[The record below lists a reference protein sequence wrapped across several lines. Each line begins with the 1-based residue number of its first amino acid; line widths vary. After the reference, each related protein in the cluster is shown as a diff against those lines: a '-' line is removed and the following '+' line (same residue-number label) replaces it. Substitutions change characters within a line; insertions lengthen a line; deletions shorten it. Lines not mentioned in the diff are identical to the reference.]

1 MNKEL
6 TLLIPDSLLLQLELR
21 AREQGVSIET
31 LCLSLLSGVKQ
42 EEDLVDPSYYR
53 SLSHTNMRQEV
64 NKIIESSLPA
74 EEIRRRLNNLEFE
87 ISRRYR

>member
-21 AREQGVSIET
+21 ARAQGVSIET
-31 LCLSLLSGVKQ
+31 LCLTLLSNVKQ
-42 EEDLVDPSYYR
+42 EEDLVDPSYYQ
-53 SLSHTNMRQEV
+53 SLSHTGMRQEV
-64 NKIIESSLPA
+64 SKVIESSLPA
-74 EEIRRRLNNLEFE
+74 EDIRRRLNKLEFE

>member
-21 AREQGVSIET
+21 AREQGVSTET

-42 EEDLVDPSYYR
+42 EEDLVDPSYYQ
-53 SLSHTNMRQEV
+53 SLSHSSMRLEV
-64 NKIIESSLPA
+64 NKVIQSPLSP
-74 EEIRRRLNNLEFE
+74 EEVRKRLNRLEFE

>member
-1 MNKEL
+1 MNREL

-53 SLSHTNMRQEV
+53 SLSHTHMRQEV
-64 NKIIESSLPA
+64 NKIIESSLSA
-74 EEIRRRLNNLEFE
+74 EEIRKRLNKLEFE

>member
-21 AREQGVSIET
+21 ARAQGVSIET
-31 LCLSLLSGVKQ
+31 LCLSLLSSVKQ

-53 SLSHTNMRQEV
+53 SLSHTGMRQEV
-64 NKIIESSLPA
+64 NKIIESSLPS